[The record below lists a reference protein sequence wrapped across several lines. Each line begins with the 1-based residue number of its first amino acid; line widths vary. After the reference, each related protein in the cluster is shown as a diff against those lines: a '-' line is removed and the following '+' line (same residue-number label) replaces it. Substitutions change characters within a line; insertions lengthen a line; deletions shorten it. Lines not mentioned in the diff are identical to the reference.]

1 MRYYRLIFHNP
12 VQFHPTRHC
21 QQEGV
26 LALKSQVHVCVQPD
40 GDKGK
45 ETRITRRKSTTL
57 RQNRQKD
64 RRTQA
69 WCCRAVGSLHRLPG
83 GGAATPAIRALG
95 LATLPWSSKLT

>member
-1 MRYYRLIFHNP
+1 MRYYRLIFHDP
-12 VQFHPTRHC
+12 VQFHPTYHC

-57 RQNRQKD
+57 GQNRQKD
-64 RRTQA
+64 RRSQA
-69 WCCRAVGSLHRLPG
+69 WNCLAVGSLHSLPG
-83 GGAATPAIRALG
+83 GGAATPAVRALR
-95 LATLPWSSKLT
+95 LATPPWSSKPT